1 MRMKKN
7 LKQIIIFFLILFN
20 ALFSLSMLHANE
32 IEGESFS
39 KYYSKVEFI
48 DSNKIKIS
56 KNLTLKNN
64 YDKSI
69 LPGQIEFRVGSGTLD
84 SATSINMSN
93 IVVKDSNGRNISYT
107 YREFED
113 YSSLILDIYYPL
125 LSGFEYEFELIYE
138 LNLGRSGIFFRNL
151 QIPLKDS
158 SIPIEDGT
166 FEVIL
171 PKRNYFTYAGELNEF
186 AEIRG
191 NRGVWDLQNN
201 FPNTVEFEYSIIPIR
216 TSWMRGSYLFWIL
229 VNVMMFAFLVYQIR
243 KEVVKVK
250 NQEVEE

>member
-1 MRMKKN
+1 MRMN
-7 LKQIIIFFLILFN
+7 AYLRNSLIIFLTFISFIFTIQI
-20 ALFSLSMLHANE
+20 AYANE
-32 IEGESFS
+32 ITGESFS

-48 DSNKIKIS
+48 DSETIRIT

-84 SATSINMSN
+84 SATSINLSN
-93 IVVKDSNGRNISYT
+93 IKAVGENNRNISYT

-113 YSSLILDIYYPL
+113 YSSLILDVYYPL
-125 LSGFEYEFELIYE
+125 LSGFEYDFQLEYE
-138 LNLGRSGIFFRNL
+138 LKLESGGIFFKNL

-158 SIPIEDGT
+158 SIPIEEGT

-171 PKRNYFTYAGELNEF
+171 PKNNYFTYAGELDEYATIN
-186 AEIRG
+186 G
-191 NRGVWDLQNN
+191 NRGIWDLQNN

-229 VNVMMFAFLVYQIR
+229 INVAMFMFLVYQIR
-243 KEVVKVK
+243 KEVIKVR
-250 NQEVEE
+250 NEELEE